1 MISDSQG
8 FELVQLARQAVES
21 YLNDF
26 VIISSEKTVKGPKV
40 GVFVT
45 LNYVRRNGEEHLRGC
60 IGFPISQKTLSESVI
75 DAAIAAA
82 TEDPRFPP
90 VDKQE
95 LENIAFE
102 VSILTPP
109 EEMKCKPT
117 DYRNNIRI
125 GIDGLILRWKY
136 GSGLLLPQVP
146 VECKWN
152 IDDYLANICY
162 KAGAPPNAWLDPMSK
177 LYKFQAIVFKEVQ
190 PKGRVIRHQL

>member
-1 MISDSQG
+1 
-8 FELVQLARQAVES
+8 
-21 YLNDF
+21 
-26 VIISSEKTVKGPKV
+26 
-40 GVFVT
+40 
-45 LNYVRRNGEEHLRGC
+45 
-60 IGFPISQKTLSESVI
+60 
-75 DAAIAAA
+75 
-82 TEDPRFPP
+82 
-90 VDKQE
+90 
-95 LENIAFE
+95 
-102 VSILTPP
+102 
-109 EEMKCKPT
+109 MKCKPT

-190 PKGRVIRHQL
+190 PRVIRHQL